1 MDLARFDLILVQ
13 DLLSSPD
20 KPVSSTAGSGSA
32 EASAE
37 LQVSF
42 RLISDGLFFTGVL
55 LATRY

>member
-13 DLLSSPD
+13 DLLSNPS
-20 KPVSSTAGSGSA
+20 KPVASTAGSGSA

-42 RLISDGLFFTGVL
+42 
-55 LATRY
+55 